1 MNSRTIK
8 FPEKLYEQL
17 QEAAD
22 KKNITMASIVRIA
35 CSEYIERE
43 EKQKEENKQ

>member
-1 MNSRTIK
+1 MNSRTVK
-8 FPEKLYEQL
+8 FPEKLYQEL

-22 KKNITMASIVRIA
+22 KKNITMASIIRIA

-43 EKQKEENKQ
+43 KQKEETKQ